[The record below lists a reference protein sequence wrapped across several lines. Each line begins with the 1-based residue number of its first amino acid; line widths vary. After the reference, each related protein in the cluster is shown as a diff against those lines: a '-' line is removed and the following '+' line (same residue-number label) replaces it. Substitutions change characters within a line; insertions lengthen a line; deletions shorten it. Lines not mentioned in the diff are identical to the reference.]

1 MMPSFFKTPDHTLQT
16 NLKYLKYI
24 NILYGLTFFVPYL
37 ALYLQDKLLSL
48 SLVAMI
54 FTIETFCKIIF
65 EFPSGFISDIFG
77 RRKTLILAALLRIIS
92 FAILLI
98 APSTIFFILF
108 AILSAA
114 AQCLRSRTDESL
126 IYETCHELKQ
136 DNIYQREIGRYF
148 SLYTIGATI
157 SAFVAGLLATI
168 SIEFTIWASFIPSSL
183 VVYISMLLVEPHY
196 HQTESHDLKK
206 HLNTLKNNL
215 LKSAKLK
222 YILIFNSLLV
232 AIFTILNKFNSVFF
246 EFKNIDISQIAY
258 FIALFYLL
266 NSSGYRLSHKLS
278 KRFSSFK
285 TLNFSIITLSFAVL
299 LSTIFTSHLAIFIFL
314 TSGFFFAISAPI
326 LSEIINRN
334 ADSTIRVSTH
344 SVTNLLI
351 NLFVFI
357 LTTSLTLSANFLN
370 INQLFLILS
379 LIPLA
384 ILITC
389 NKNINKI
396 VKQSKLD

>member
-1 MMPSFFKTPDHTLQT
+1 M
-16 NLKYLKYI
+16 
-24 NILYGLTFFVPYL
+24 
-37 ALYLQDKLLSL
+37 
-48 SLVAMI
+48 
-54 FTIETFCKIIF
+54 
-65 EFPSGFISDIFG
+65 
-77 RRKTLILAALLRIIS
+77 
-92 FAILLI
+92 
-98 APSTIFFILF
+98 
-108 AILSAA
+108 
-114 AQCLRSRTDESL
+114 
-126 IYETCHELKQ
+126 
-136 DNIYQREIGRYF
+136 
-148 SLYTIGATI
+148 
-157 SAFVAGLLATI
+157 
-168 SIEFTIWASFIPSSL
+168 
-183 VVYISMLLVEPHY
+183 
-196 HQTESHDLKK
+196 
-206 HLNTLKNNL
+206 
-215 LKSAKLK
+215 
-222 YILIFNSLLV
+222 
-232 AIFTILNKFNSVFF
+232 
-246 EFKNIDISQIAY
+246 
-258 FIALFYLL
+258 FYLL

-357 LTTSLTLSANFLN
+357 LTTSLTLTANFLN

-384 ILITC
+384 ILIIC